1 MRRLREAAAAL
12 LVAGAS
18 FAGSP
23 APAHADNP
31 PIFYVKLTVAPNP
44 SVYGQ
49 YVKITVDF
57 GPYCTLNGGGPLFE
71 IYSVQT
77 ASPTSFPTQV
87 LGYFPIGSGGVHTLY
102 TRAIAVG
109 TNRVNG
115 GGQCGVVYGQPD
127 ASVVTNEYVQ
137 IVKPKVAA
145 QLPPAKSAPATHSKP
160 PSKLPPVVF
169 PAVHIQASSL
179 APASVKLRSVALIQQ
194 PAQPGL
200 PSGALIALVAALATV
215 AMIGAL
221 RRWRWRQRR

>member
-1 MRRLREAAAAL
+1 MRSLRGAAAAL
-12 LVAGAS
+12 TFAS
-18 FAGSP
+18 SFFAASP
-23 APAHADNP
+23 LPAHADNP

-57 GPYCTLNGGGPLFE
+57 GPYCTLNAGGPLFE

-102 TRAIAVG
+102 TSAIAVG

-127 ASVVTNEYVQ
+127 ASVMTNEYVQ
-137 IVKPKVAA
+137 VVRPKPAA
-145 QLPPAKSAPATHSKP
+145 PPANKQVPPQIKP
-160 PSKLPPVVF
+160 TSPPPPVVI
-169 PAVHIQASSL
+169 PTVHIQAFQL
-179 APASVKLRSVALIQQ
+179 APALADFHTVAALRQ
-194 PAQPGL
+194 PSSPTVPGG
-200 PSGALIALVAALATV
+200 GALAALVAAAV
-215 AMIGAL
+215 AAVTIGAL
-221 RRWRWRQRR
+221 GRRRTRARR